1 MSKDLEKEYRALMD
15 SEAPNLWARIEAGL
29 EEKEKPAG
37 RKRHRI
43 KLWAGLAAACAC
55 AAVCIPV
62 MKSCLPLSGGATY
75 TAEPARNDTVSIEC
89 VPQAAA
95 LPAEGAESAAEA
107 VQENSVRSAAENGED
122 TCMLEDSD
130 AVSSG
135 SMDNGAGA
143 LAGALQEN
151 NSFVVTAE
159 ILDID
164 LRLNS
169 GIVYLAKVVSSED
182 EAVQAG
188 SEIKI
193 FRSALAA
200 EGMITLEQSRTYEL
214 TLMKEAAQGEE
225 EVPSYTLQSAA
236 KP

>member
-1 MSKDLEKEYRALMD
+1 MRA
-15 SEAPNLWARIEAGL
+15 
-29 EEKEKPAG
+29 
-37 RKRHRI
+37 
-43 KLWAGLAAACAC
+43 
-55 AAVCIPV
+55 
-62 MKSCLPLSGGATY
+62 
-75 TAEPARNDTVSIEC
+75 
-89 VPQAAA
+89 
-95 LPAEGAESAAEA
+95 
-107 VQENSVRSAAENGED
+107 AAENGED

-130 AVSSG
+130 EVLSG
-135 SMDNGAGA
+135 ATDNGAGA
-143 LAGALQEN
+143 LAGAVQEN

-200 EGMITLEQSRTYEL
+200 EDMITLEQSQTYEL
-214 TLMKEAAQGEE
+214 TLMKEAVQGE
-225 EVPSYTLQSAA
+225 EVPSYTLQSAV

>member
-37 RKRHRI
+37 RKWHRI

-62 MKSCLPLSGGATY
+62 MKSCLPLSGGAAY
-75 TAEPARNDTVSIEC
+75 TAEPARNDTVSMEC

-95 LPAEGAESAAEA
+95 LTAEGAESAAEA
-107 VQENSVRSAAENGED
+107 VQENSVRAAAENGED

-130 AVSSG
+130 AVLSG
-135 SMDNGAGA
+135 ATDNGAGA
-143 LAGALQEN
+143 VRAN

-200 EGMITLEQSRTYEL
+200 EDMITLEQSQTYEL
-214 TLMKEAAQGEE
+214 TLMKEAVQGEE
-225 EVPSYTLQSAA
+225 EGPSYTLQSAA

>member
-122 TCMLEDSD
+122 TCMLDRKS
-130 AVSSG
+130 
-135 SMDNGAGA
+135 
-143 LAGALQEN
+143 
-151 NSFVVTAE
+151 VV
-159 ILDID
+159 
-164 LRLNS
+164 
-169 GIVYLAKVVSSED
+169 
-182 EAVQAG
+182 
-188 SEIKI
+188 
-193 FRSALAA
+193 
-200 EGMITLEQSRTYEL
+200 
-214 TLMKEAAQGEE
+214 
-225 EVPSYTLQSAA
+225 
-236 KP
+236 

>member
-37 RKRHRI
+37 RKWHRI

-62 MKSCLPLSGGATY
+62 MKSCLPLSGGAAY
-75 TAEPARNDTVSIEC
+75 TAEPARNDTVSMEC

-95 LPAEGAESAAEA
+95 LTAEGAESAAEA
-107 VQENSVRSAAENGED
+107 VQENSVRAAAENGED

-130 AVSSG
+130 AVLSG
-135 SMDNGAGA
+135 ATDNGAGA
-143 LAGALQEN
+143 VRAN

-200 EGMITLEQSRTYEL
+200 EDMITLEQSQTYEL
-214 TLMKEAAQGEE
+214 TLMKEAVQGEE
-225 EVPSYTLQSAA
+225 EAPSYTLQSAA

>member
-37 RKRHRI
+37 RKWHRI

-62 MKSCLPLSGGATY
+62 MKSCLPLSGGAAY
-75 TAEPARNDTVSIEC
+75 TAEPARNDTVSMEC

-95 LPAEGAESAAEA
+95 LTAEGAESAAEA
-107 VQENSVRSAAENGED
+107 VQENSVRAAAENGED

-130 AVSSG
+130 AVLSG
-135 SMDNGAGA
+135 ATDNGAGA
-143 LAGALQEN
+143 VRAN

-159 ILDID
+159 ILEID

-200 EGMITLEQSRTYEL
+200 EDMITLEQSQTYEL
-214 TLMKEAAQGEE
+214 TLMKEAVQGEE

>member
-37 RKRHRI
+37 RKWHRI

-62 MKSCLPLSGGATY
+62 MKSCLPLSGGAAY
-75 TAEPARNDTVSIEC
+75 TAEPARNDTVSMEC

-95 LPAEGAESAAEA
+95 LTAEGAESAAEA
-107 VQENSVRSAAENGED
+107 VQENSVRAAAENGED

-130 AVSSG
+130 AVLSG
-135 SMDNGAGA
+135 ATDNGAGA
-143 LAGALQEN
+143 VRAN

-159 ILDID
+159 ILEID

>member
-37 RKRHRI
+37 RKWHRI

-75 TAEPARNDTVSIEC
+75 TAEPARNDTVSMEC

-107 VQENSVRSAAENGED
+107 VQENSVRAAAENGED

-130 AVSSG
+130 AVLSG
-135 SMDNGAGA
+135 ATDNGAGA
-143 LAGALQEN
+143 VRAN

-159 ILDID
+159 ILEID

-200 EGMITLEQSRTYEL
+200 EDMITLEQSQTYEL
-214 TLMKEAAQGEE
+214 TLMKEAVQGEE